1 MAHQSPGFFRFPRL
15 RIYFFLVGR
24 YFILLHKCYKGIQN
38 KLILLK
44 LNAAFGRIHYLVAS
58 LSIKARNC
66 LARFIHTNRKLS
78 LIPIMHNLFTANY
91 REHRYLF
98 IAKTTYSLYAV
109 KHLLLLELKL
119 CLVRKVLELT
129 ASTSL

>member
-1 MAHQSPGFFRFPRL
+1 MAYQSPSFFRFFRL
-15 RIYFFLVGR
+15 WIYFFLVGR
-24 YFILLHKCYKGIQN
+24 YFILLHKCHKCIQN

-44 LNAAFGRIHYLVAS
+44 LNVAFGRIHYLVAP
-58 LSIKARNC
+58 LSVKARNC
-66 LARFIHTNRKLS
+66 LPHFIHTNRKLS

-91 REHRYLF
+91 REHRYSL

-119 CLVRKVLELT
+119 CIV
-129 ASTSL
+129 